1 MDELRSRFAAA
12 RTEDERRELALAI
25 QRRNYE
31 QVMYVPLGGY
41 SKFKGY
47 NAKFADMVDA
57 PIPLFWTS
65 PK

>member
-1 MDELRSRFAAA
+1 MERLRDQYAGAQ
-12 RTEDERRELALAI
+12 TEDDKRAIAAAI
-25 QRRNYE
+25 QRRSYD
-31 QVMYVPLGGY
+31 QVTFVPLGGY

-47 NAKFADMVDA
+47 DAKFADLVDA